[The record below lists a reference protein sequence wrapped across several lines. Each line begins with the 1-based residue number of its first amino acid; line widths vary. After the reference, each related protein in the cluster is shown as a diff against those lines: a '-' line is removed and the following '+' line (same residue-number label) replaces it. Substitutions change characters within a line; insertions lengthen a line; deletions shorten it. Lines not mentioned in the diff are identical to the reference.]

1 MYYNTLAGGFI
12 MGKRNSSAGII
23 FASLGL
29 GLVISFILP
38 TKFIVVTLAFSL
50 VFCGIALCK
59 K

>member
-1 MYYNTLAGGFI
+1 
-12 MGKRNSSAGII
+12 MGKRNSCTGII

-38 TKFIVVTLAFSL
+38 TKFIIVALALSL
-50 VFCGIALCK
+50 VFCGVALCK

>member
-1 MYYNTLAGGFI
+1 
-12 MGKRNSSAGII
+12 MGKRNSCAGII

-38 TKFIVVTLAFSL
+38 SKFIIVALALSL
-50 VFCGIALCK
+50 VFCGLALCK

>member
-1 MYYNTLAGGFI
+1 MS
-12 MGKRNSSAGII
+12 KRNSSAGII

-38 TKFIVVTLAFSL
+38 TKFIVVALAFSL